1 MPAAAAASGHTGAVT
16 AAAWDT
22 RTGRP
27 SGLGM
32 RLLSAAVPGVR
43 RVREQVEPYAAAWR
57 ERTERNLGD
66 PRRRWVVLGDSM
78 SQGIGASSHDGGW
91 VGQLERRL
99 RSAGHDLAVLNLAAN
114 GARTS
119 DVVTRQLPLLAELPA
134 QAPGTPAPLV
144 TVLVGS
150 NDLFGGRGAR
160 GALPD
165 AMAELV
171 DGLPDGAVVA
181 TLPQPADAAGR
192 ANTHITEAGGRLR
205 VLDLRSSGPT
215 SWRGRLAADF
225 FHPNDAGY
233 TAMADAF
240 EPAVRA
246 ALAG

>member
-1 MPAAAAASGHTGAVT
+1 MTST
-16 AAAWDT
+16 APRWDT

-27 SGLGM
+27 AGLGM
-32 RLLSAAVPGVR
+32 RLLGAAVPGVR
-43 RVREQVEPYAAAWR
+43 RVRAQVEPYAAAWR
-57 ERTERNLGD
+57 AETARNLDD
-66 PRRRWVVLGDSM
+66 PRRRWIVLGDSM
-78 SQGIGASSHDGGW
+78 SQGIGASAHDAGW
-91 VGQLERRL
+91 VGQLEARL
-99 RSAGHDLAVLNLAAN
+99 RRAGHDLAVVNLSAN
-114 GARTS
+114 GARTP
-119 DVVTRQLPLLAELPA
+119 DVLARQLPLLAELPA

-150 NDLFGGRGAR
+150 NDLFGGRGTR

-192 ANTHITEAGGRLR
+192 ANDHITTAGGRLR
-205 VLDLRSSGPT
+205 VLDLRASGPT

-233 TAMADAF
+233 AAMADAF
-240 EPAVRA
+240 EPVVLA
-246 ALAG
+246 ALA